1 MEFPGLVFLVAHPLA
16 LHRLFLFFA
25 GQPGR
30 PIIVDITEPPKSE
43 LSTLSQVLLGSLGLS
58 GFLALMAITLG
69 IALGGL
75 MFWLRR
81 RSA

>member
-1 MEFPGLVFLVAHPLA
+1 MEFPDLMLVA
-16 LHRLFLFFA
+16 LFLQ
-25 GQPGR
+25 GERG

-58 GFLALMAITLG
+58 GVMALMAIVLG
-69 IALGGL
+69 IGLGGL

-81 RSA
+81 RSAG